1 LQALLDRDAAG
12 GPGLAAAAGDIGR
25 AAIARLATLAT
36 AATVRNRRRV
46 VSTGMFVGGVL
57 NTRSALA
64 VGFDSLVVGVRA
76 GAEPRNFP
84 SACFSVKPKFMKK
97 SIKVAPKKKR
107 GRPSTGK
114 DPHMAA
120 RMPAALIAQ
129 VEAWATAN
137 DASRSEAFRRL
148 VELGLTVKTTAK
160 QPSSAR
166 ADRAKELAT
175 KAIEKIIDP
184 AAPPNER
191 AQRRRRLTKGPTEF
205 REDRVDLPKAKK

>member
-1 LQALLDRDAAG
+1 
-12 GPGLAAAAGDIGR
+12 
-25 AAIARLATLAT
+25 
-36 AATVRNRRRV
+36 
-46 VSTGMFVGGVL
+46 MFVSGVL
-57 NTRSALA
+57 NTRSPLA
-64 VGFDSLVVGVRA
+64 IGFDSLVVGVRA
-76 GAEPRNFP
+76 GAEARNFP

-114 DPHMAA
+114 DPHM
-120 RMPAALIAQ
+120 PVALIAQ

-148 VELGLTVKTTAK
+148 VELGLTVKTKTK
-160 QPSSAR
+160 QPSATR

-184 AAPPNER
+184 AAPPEEK
-191 AQRRRRLTKGPTEF
+191 AQRRRRLTKGPSEF
-205 REDRVDLPKAKK
+205 RGDRVDLPKPKR